1 MKELLSLNKYFW
13 KYKYL
18 LLAGTFFIIVSK
30 IFAVFQAPLVRE
42 SLNLIS
48 NKLKSENQAE
58 NLSWELAQ
66 YGMYMVGA
74 AVISGFFLFLTRQTI
89 IVMSRK
95 IEYDMKNEIFEHY
108 LKLPPSFYKKNKT
121 GDLMS
126 RISEDV
132 SKVRMYIGPGVMY
145 GISLVVIS
153 VTVISTMLS
162 VNPWLTFIVLTP
174 LPLLSISIY
183 KVSNKLNKTSEEV
196 QQEMA
201 SLSTFVQEV
210 FSGVRVIKSFAK
222 ENSFAKYMDEK
233 SDNYKRKVLSLAKI
247 QAFFFPIIVF
257 LIGLSVILTVY
268 FGGNLTISSNN
279 ETFTAGNI
287 AEFMLYLSMLTWPV
301 TSIGWVTSIIQTA
314 SASQKRINE
323 FLITKS
329 ELENSSTKTIDHIQD
344 IEFRN
349 VTFAYPDTPESPV
362 LKNISFKI
370 SSGEKMAII
379 GETGSG
385 KSTLISLLTR
395 MFDPSEGEI
404 LVNSIN
410 LKDLD
415 LKNYREKIG
424 HTPQDAF
431 LFSDSIKSNLLF
443 GNRESTDEEIFNKA
457 KTACVHD
464 NIISFKDGY
473 NTMIGERGVT
483 LSGGQK
489 QRLTIARSLL
499 SNPELLILDDSLSA
513 VDTKTEHQLLENLN
527 KETQNNSVIFIS
539 HRISTIKL
547 ASKILVIKNGKI
559 AEEGTQDQLLTNK
572 GEFQKMFAEQTK

>member
-1 MKELLSLNKYFW
+1 M
-13 KYKYL
+13 
-18 LLAGTFFIIVSK
+18 LAGTFFIIVSK

>member
-1 MKELLSLNKYFW
+1 M
-13 KYKYL
+13 
-18 LLAGTFFIIVSK
+18 LAGTFFIIVSK

-58 NLSWELAQ
+58 NLNWELAQ

-74 AVISGFFLFLTRQTI
+74 AIISGFFLFLTRQTI

-108 LKLPPSFYKKNKT
+108 LKLPPSFYKRNKT

-233 SDNYKRKVLSLAKI
+233 SDNYKTKVLSLAKI

-323 FLITKS
+323 FLNTKS

-370 SSGEKMAII
+370 SSGEKIAII

-559 AEEGTQDQLLTNK
+559 VEEGTQDQLLTNK

>member
-1 MKELLSLNKYFW
+1 M
-13 KYKYL
+13 
-18 LLAGTFFIIVSK
+18 LAGTFFIIVSK

-132 SKVRMYIGPGVMY
+132 SKVRMYLGPGVMY

-547 ASKILVIKNGKI
+547 ASKILVIKNSKI

>member
-1 MKELLSLNKYFW
+1 M
-13 KYKYL
+13 
-18 LLAGTFFIIVSK
+18 LAGTFFIIVSK

-132 SKVRMYIGPGVMY
+132 SKVRMYLGPGVMY